1 MVAAFFR
8 LNASGNAFWAELTP
22 SKFDS
27 GFEQIWAEYRNPEA
41 GVGKQGMRN
50 AALNDEY
57 CMTVDE
63 YGGET
68 N

>member
-1 MVAAFFR
+1 MSGSKLREKFLQVVAKMS
-8 LNASGNAFWAELTP
+8 ASGNPKANG
-22 SKFDS
+22 S
-27 GFEQIWAEYRNPEA
+27 
-41 GVGKQGMRN
+41 KQGMRN